1 MHRIFYSYFLIA
13 VLIVSCATPATQVA
27 SPPTAFNTVMPPTAV
42 PPTQSTNLTSAPAA
56 SAPQPTTA
64 PAAKL
69 PGGALKIVTLGDSLT
84 EGDGDDSGKGYPGRL
99 IALIQKIRGGSQIA
113 NFGKSGWTSENLI
126 KGHDGQTAQLKQA
139 LDAKPHIAL
148 VWIGSNDLWYL
159 YEYGNPSGT
168 TPQDEQGDLQNY
180 RKNIET
186 IVTELKKSGA
196 MVFIAL
202 LDDQSKRPVALKG
215 QAFTGITKGELDQM
229 SRQVIA
235 YNNVIKDVAAKQG
248 AIAVDFYSTKIFA
261 DAATLYSDG
270 NHPNE
275 KGYDV
280 IAEMWFKAI
289 EPSLK

>member
-1 MHRIFYSYFLIA
+1 MRPIFYFLIA
-13 VLIVSCATPATQVA
+13 VLIVGCAAPTTPVS
-27 SPPTAFNTVMPPTAV
+27 SPPTAFNTVTPPTAA
-42 PPTQSTNLTSAPAA
+42 PPTRSASPTSAPATA
-56 SAPQPTTA
+56 APQPTIA
-64 PAAKL
+64 PVAKL
-69 PGGALKIVTLGDSLT
+69 PAGALKIVALGDSLT

-126 KGHDGQTAQLKQA
+126 KGHDGQPGQLKQA
-139 LDAKPHIAL
+139 LDAKPHLAL

-168 TPQDEQGDLQNY
+168 TPKDEQEDLQNY

-186 IVTELKKSGA
+186 IVSELKKSGA

-229 SRQVIA
+229 SKQVVA
-235 YNNVIKDVAAKQG
+235 YNNAIKDVAAKQG
-248 AIAVDFYSTKIFA
+248 ALTVDFFNTKIFV
-261 DAATLYSDG
+261 DSATLYSDG

-275 KGYDV
+275 KGYDL
-280 IAEMWFKAI
+280 IAGMWFKAM
-289 EPSLK
+289 ETVLK

>member
-1 MHRIFYSYFLIA
+1 
-13 VLIVSCATPATQVA
+13 VA
-27 SPPTAFNTVMPPTAV
+27 
-42 PPTQSTNLTSAPAA
+42 
-56 SAPQPTTA
+56 
-64 PAAKL
+64 
-69 PGGALKIVTLGDSLT
+69 LGDSLT
-84 EGDGDDSGKGYPGRL
+84 EGDGDDSGKGYSGRL

-126 KGHDGQTAQLKQA
+126 KGHDGQPGQLKQA
-139 LDAKPHIAL
+139 LDAKPHLAL

-168 TPQDEQGDLQNY
+168 TPKDEQEDLQNY

-186 IVTELKKSGA
+186 IVSELKKSGA

-229 SRQVIA
+229 SKQVVA
-235 YNNVIKDVAAKQG
+235 YNNAIKDVAAQQG
-248 AIAVDFYSTKIFA
+248 ALTVDFFNTKIFV
-261 DAATLYSDG
+261 DSATLYSDG

-275 KGYDV
+275 KGYDL
-280 IAEMWFKAI
+280 IAGIWFKAM
-289 EPSLK
+289 ETVLK